1 MRILI
6 ERNKKPPPE
15 KSYPTNQ
22 AIISTKFSINNAF
35 NIWTH
40 AEKVKTVSVSTVK
53 PEHDTNLN
61 LNLKSTPYQQPK
73 MWLLLFPF
81 HRWLDFLIF
90 SRYLFRMAT
99 LFVTKVFPFHL
110 IIHEYLVVIYMH
122 HFHGADLV
130 KGREIKKTCQE
141 NSPLK
146 ISVFITK
153 LPSVWLTLCAVGH
166 KNEINCLNK
175 IFLPRNIEG
184 MKTADIIMT
193 RLVFGWILFK
203 RQKTIHTVYTYV
215 TSRRNWC
222 LSFVF
227 SCNSQLF

>member
-22 AIISTKFSINNAF
+22 AISSTKFSINNAF

-81 HRWLDFLIF
+81 HGWLDFLIF

-130 KGREIKKTCQE
+130 KGRRVKKTCQE

-146 ISVFITK
+146 IPVFITK
-153 LPSVWLTLCAVGH
+153 LPSVWLTLYAVGRTN
-166 KNEINCLNK
+166 KINCLNK

-184 MKTADIIMT
+184 VKTADIIMI
-193 RLVFGWILFK
+193 RLEFGWILFK
-203 RQKTIHTVYTYV
+203 RQKTIHIVYT
-215 TSRRNWC
+215 
-222 LSFVF
+222 
-227 SCNSQLF
+227 